1 MAANLFVWIQG
12 VTGDAT
18 EENHK
23 LWIPVKSVGWSV
35 ERAVD
40 LSDLGSTQRGFA
52 NVNFGKLAVSA
63 ELHDASVRL
72 MELASTGVVRE
83 MMVDQ
88 LRVTETAGIA
98 AEWYLRW
105 RLHAGQVTKWELS
118 SSEDSVPE
126 ETWELAYRKISL
138 EHRLINAET
147 MQLKPGSPAKF
158 GWNLETGKYDDF
170 QLTPE
175 PSPLPAP

>member
-1 MAANLFVWIQG
+1 MAANLFVWIEG

-18 EENHK
+18 EEEHK
-23 LWIPVKSVGWSV
+23 LWIPVKSVSWGV

-52 NVNFGKLAVSA
+52 NVNFGKLSCTA

-72 MELASTGVVRE
+72 MELAASGMVRE

-88 LRVTETAGIA
+88 LRVDDTAASA
-98 AEWYLRW
+98 AQWYLRW

-126 ETWELAYRKISL
+126 ETWELAYRKVSL
-138 EHRLINAET
+138 EHRLINAND
-147 MQLKPGSPAKF
+147 MSVKSGSPAKF

-170 QLTPE
+170 QLKTN
-175 PSPLPAP
+175 PSPMPKP